1 MAFVKVNGG
10 RREGSCYL
18 RKLSVVS
25 AGPAHSFTHKTGMKP
40 SHTMPLCVFFNL
52 RNILTILWGHGC

>member
-40 SHTMPLCVFFNL
+40 SHTMPLCVF
-52 RNILTILWGHGC
+52 LT